1 MPLWQICKDREL
13 ITQKLKQSISIL
25 LLLFYVF
32 SFGEL
37 LGVKIPYLVPYNY
50 HNSVEYEIPYNV
62 LYEIKII
69 KIKEE
74 EANAQQTPQ
83 IYELFDK
90 RITENEVEEI
100 IEEIVQENHDFN
112 LNAEE
117 KDLLARLI
125 KLEAGD
131 QSWECQ
137 CAVGSVVLNRLKQE
151 YGGKKTLHGIVY
163 ARGQFSTAYRI
174 KRTKVT
180 QTQKDV
186 VEYLLQNGVTLPED
200 VIYFHYKRYGK
211 WGTPYCH
218 IGTEYFSRG

>member
-37 LGVKIPYLVPYNY
+37 LGIKIPYLVPYNY
-50 HNSVEYEIPYNV
+50 RNSVEYEIPYNV
-62 LYEIKII
+62 LCEIEILKL
-69 KIKEE
+69 KEQE
-74 EANAQQTPQ
+74 EQQIPQ
-83 IYELFDK
+83 VYELIDN
-90 RITENEVEEI
+90 RRVTEEEVEEI
-100 IEEIVQENHDFN
+100 IEEIAQEVHNFN

-174 KRTKVT
+174 KRTKAT
-180 QTQKDV
+180 QMQKDV
-186 VEYLLQNGVTLPED
+186 VEYLLVNGVTLPED

-218 IGTEYFSRG
+218 IGTEYFSKG

>member
-1 MPLWQICKDREL
+1 MSLWKICKDKEIICTQTKQIVAVILLTFYLFSYGEL
-13 ITQKLKQSISIL
+13 I
-25 LLLFYVF
+25 
-32 SFGEL
+32 
-37 LGVKIPYLVPYNY
+37 GVKIPYLVPYKY
-50 HNSVEYEIPYNV
+50 SKSVKYEIPYNV
-62 LYEIKII
+62 RYETKII
-69 KIKEE
+69 ELREQEK
-74 EANAQQTPQ
+74 QQIPQ
-83 IYELFDK
+83 VYELFGN
-90 RITENEVEEI
+90 RRVTEEEVEEI
-100 IEEIVQENHDFN
+100 IEEIVQEVRNFN
-112 LNAEE
+112 LNEEE

-151 YGGKKTLHGIVY
+151 YGGKKTLHGVVY
-163 ARGQFSTAYRI
+163 ARGQFSTAHRI
-174 KRTKVT
+174 KRTKAT

-211 WGTPYCH
+211 WGTPYCR

>member
-1 MPLWQICKDREL
+1 MQRI
-13 ITQKLKQSISIL
+13 KQAISVL

-37 LGVKIPYLVPYNY
+37 LGIKIPYLVPYNY
-50 HNSVEYEIPYNV
+50 RSSVEYEVPYNV
-62 LYEIKII
+62 LYEIEILKL
-69 KIKEE
+69 KEQE
-74 EANAQQTPQ
+74 EQQIPQ
-83 IYELFDK
+83 VYELIDNK
-90 RITENEVEEI
+90 RVTEEEVEEI
-100 IEEIVQENHDFN
+100 IEEIAQEVHNFN

-174 KRTKVT
+174 KRTKAT
-180 QTQKDV
+180 QTQKNV
-186 VEYLLQNGVTLPED
+186 VEYLLVNGVTLPED

-218 IGTEYFSRG
+218 IGTEYFSKG

>member
-37 LGVKIPYLVPYNY
+37 LGIKIPYLVPYNY
-50 HNSVEYEIPYNV
+50 RNSVEYEIPYNV
-62 LYEIKII
+62 LCEIEILKL
-69 KIKEE
+69 KEQE
-74 EANAQQTPQ
+74 KQQIPQ
-83 IYELFDK
+83 VYELIDN
-90 RITENEVEEI
+90 RRVTEEEVEEI
-100 IEEIVQENHDFN
+100 IEEIAQEVHNFN

-174 KRTKVT
+174 KRTKAT
-180 QTQKDV
+180 QTQKNV
-186 VEYLLQNGVTLPED
+186 VEYLLVNGVTLPED

-218 IGTEYFSRG
+218 IGTEYFSKG

>member
-1 MPLWQICKDREL
+1 MPLWKICKDREL

-37 LGVKIPYLVPYNY
+37 LGIKIPYLVPYNY
-50 HNSVEYEIPYNV
+50 RNSVEYEIPYNV
-62 LYEIKII
+62 LCEIEILKL
-69 KIKEE
+69 KEQE
-74 EANAQQTPQ
+74 GQQIPQ
-83 IYELFDK
+83 VYELIDN
-90 RITENEVEEI
+90 RRVTEEEVEEI
-100 IEEIVQENHDFN
+100 IEEIAQEVHNFN

-174 KRTKVT
+174 KRTKAT
-180 QTQKDV
+180 QTQKNV
-186 VEYLLQNGVTLPED
+186 VEYLLVNGVTLPED

-218 IGTEYFSRG
+218 IGTEYFSKG

>member
-1 MPLWQICKDREL
+1 MSLWKICKDKEIIRTRTKQIIVVILLMFYLLSYGEL
-13 ITQKLKQSISIL
+13 I
-25 LLLFYVF
+25 
-32 SFGEL
+32 
-37 LGVKIPYLVPYNY
+37 GVKFPYLVPYNY
-50 HNSVEYEIPYNV
+50 HKLVEYEIPYNA
-62 LYEIKII
+62 LYEIEILKL
-69 KIKEE
+69 KEQE
-74 EANAQQTPQ
+74 KQQIPQ
-83 IYELFDK
+83 VYELFDN
-90 RITENEVEEI
+90 RRVTEEEVEEI
-100 IEEIVQENHDFN
+100 IGEIVQEIHNFN
-112 LNAEE
+112 LNEEE

-151 YGGKKTLHGIVY
+151 YGGKKTLHGVVY
-163 ARGQFSTAYRI
+163 ARGQFSTAHRI
-174 KRTKVT
+174 KRTKAT

-211 WGTPYCH
+211 WGTPYCC

>member
-1 MPLWQICKDREL
+1 MSLWQICKDREL

-37 LGVKIPYLVPYNY
+37 LGVKIPYLVPCNY

-62 LYEIKII
+62 LYEIEILKL
-69 KIKEE
+69 KEQE
-74 EANAQQTPQ
+74 EQQIPQ
-83 IYELFDK
+83 VYELIDD
-90 RITENEVEEI
+90 RRVTEEEVEEI
-100 IEEIVQENHDFN
+100 IEEIAQEVHNFN
-112 LNAEE
+112 LNDEE

-163 ARGQFSTAYRI
+163 ARGQFSTAHRI
-174 KRTKVT
+174 KRTKAT
-180 QTQKDV
+180 QMQKDV
-186 VEYLLQNGVTLPED
+186 VEYLLRNGVTLPED
-200 VIYFHYKRYGK
+200 VIYFHYKRYGR

>member
-1 MPLWQICKDREL
+1 MPLWQIYKDREL

-50 HNSVEYEIPYNV
+50 RNSVEYEIPYNV
-62 LYEIKII
+62 LYEIEILKL
-69 KIKEE
+69 KEQE
-74 EANAQQTPQ
+74 EQQIPQ
-83 IYELFDK
+83 VYELIDN
-90 RITENEVEEI
+90 RRVTEEEVEEI
-100 IEEIVQENHDFN
+100 IEEIAQEVHNFN

-151 YGGKKTLHGIVY
+151 YGGKKTLHGVIY

-174 KRTKVT
+174 KRTKAT

-211 WGTPYCH
+211 WGTPYCR

>member
-37 LGVKIPYLVPYNY
+37 LGIKIPYLVPYNY
-50 HNSVEYEIPYNV
+50 CNSVEYEIPYNV
-62 LYEIKII
+62 LYEIEILKL
-69 KIKEE
+69 KEQE
-74 EANAQQTPQ
+74 EQQIPQ
-83 IYELFDK
+83 VYELIDN
-90 RITENEVEEI
+90 RRVTEEEVEEI
-100 IEEIVQENHDFN
+100 VEEIAQEVHNFN

-174 KRTKVT
+174 KRTKAT

-186 VEYLLQNGVTLPED
+186 VEYLLVNGVTLPED

-218 IGTEYFSRG
+218 IGTEYFSKG

>member
-13 ITQKLKQSISIL
+13 ITQKLKHLISIL

-37 LGVKIPYLVPYNY
+37 SGVKIPYLVPYNY

-62 LYEIKII
+62 LYEIEILKL
-69 KIKEE
+69 KEQE
-74 EANAQQTPQ
+74 EQQIPQ
-83 IYELFDK
+83 VYELIDD
-90 RITENEVEEI
+90 RRVTEEEVEEI
-100 IEEIVQENHDFN
+100 IEEIAQEVHNFN
-112 LNAEE
+112 LNDEE

-163 ARGQFSTAYRI
+163 ARGQFSTAHRI
-174 KRTKVT
+174 KRTKAT
-180 QTQKDV
+180 QMQKDV
-186 VEYLLQNGVTLPED
+186 VEYLLRNGVTLPED
-200 VIYFHYKRYGK
+200 VIYFHYKRYGR